1 MIAVNKRAPSR
12 HKAVDDYLLTT
23 KLYCGKCKSFM
34 VGESGNARG
43 RRYSYYKCVNTK
55 RNKTCDKKAVKKE
68 WIEDIVIYQ
77 VMKFI
82 DDDSLI
88 EMLVNKILSIQGKES
103 PMLKSLKKQL
113 SQIDTAIENML
124 NAIEQGIITKS
135 TKKRLDE
142 LESTKENLETEIA
155 KENISHPLLTKEFL
169 YSWFDGFKN
178 FDVNKLKNRKM
189 LIDTFVNSVVL
200 YDDRID
206 FYFNF
211 KDNAKSL
218 TLSELDTVS
227 DLSSSSPPR
236 RHGLHIVRDDFFIT

>member
-1 MIAVNKRAPSR
+1 MCHNICEYN
-12 HKAVDDYLLTT
+12 
-23 KLYCGKCKSFM
+23 
-34 VGESGNARG
+34 
-43 RRYSYYKCVNTK
+43 
-55 RNKTCDKKAVKKE
+55 
-68 WIEDIVIYQ
+68 
-77 VMKFI
+77 
-82 DDDSLI
+82 
-88 EMLVNKILSIQGKES
+88 LSIQGKES

-113 SQIDTAIENML
+113 AQTDTAIENML

-169 YSWFDGFKN
+169 YLWFDGFKN
-178 FDVNKLKNRKM
+178 FDVNKLENRKM

-200 YDDRID
+200 YDDKID

-218 TLSELDTVS
+218 TLSELNTVS
-227 DLSSSSPPR
+227 DLSSSSPPIIKEYPCGTLIFLQLPKIR
-236 RHGLHIVRDDFFIT
+236 NKGIIKFNK

>member
-1 MIAVNKRAPSR
+1 
-12 HKAVDDYLLTT
+12 
-23 KLYCGKCKSFM
+23 
-34 VGESGNARG
+34 
-43 RRYSYYKCVNTK
+43 
-55 RNKTCDKKAVKKE
+55 
-68 WIEDIVIYQ
+68 
-77 VMKFI
+77 
-82 DDDSLI
+82 
-88 EMLVNKILSIQGKES
+88 
-103 PMLKSLKKQL
+103 
-113 SQIDTAIENML
+113 ML

-178 FDVNKLKNRKM
+178 FDVNKLENRKM

-218 TLSELDTVS
+218 TLSELNTVS
-227 DLSSSSPPR
+227 DLSSLSPPR
-236 RHGLHIVRDDFFIT
+236 RRKLHIACGDFFIASHSFRCSSFPQKSRSARLFGCKRPHDGSLSLPTFADFGRPQVAPTI

>member
-1 MIAVNKRAPSR
+1 
-12 HKAVDDYLLTT
+12 
-23 KLYCGKCKSFM
+23 M
-34 VGESGNARG
+34 VRKQDQ
-43 RRYSYYKCVNTK
+43 YT
-55 RNKTCDKKAVKKE
+55 
-68 WIEDIVIYQ
+68 
-77 VMKFI
+77 
-82 DDDSLI
+82 
-88 EMLVNKILSIQGKES
+88 
-103 PMLKSLKKQL
+103 KSLFQ
-113 SQIDTAIENML
+113 NVF

-178 FDVNKLKNRKM
+178 FDVNKLENRKM

-211 KDNAKSL
+211 KDNVKSL
-218 TLSELDTVS
+218 TLSELNTVS
-227 DLSSSSPPR
+227 DLSSSSPP
-236 RHGLHIVRDDFFIT
+236 

>member
-1 MIAVNKRAPSR
+1 
-12 HKAVDDYLLTT
+12 
-23 KLYCGKCKSFM
+23 
-34 VGESGNARG
+34 
-43 RRYSYYKCVNTK
+43 
-55 RNKTCDKKAVKKE
+55 
-68 WIEDIVIYQ
+68 
-77 VMKFI
+77 MKFI

-88 EMLVNKILSIQGKES
+88 EMLINKILSIQGKES
-103 PMLKSLKKQL
+103 PMLKSIKKQL
-113 SQIDTAIENML
+113 AQTNTAIENMI

-178 FDVNKLKNRKM
+178 FDVNKLENRKM
-189 LIDTFVNSVVL
+189 LIDTFVNSIVL

-218 TLSELDTVS
+218 TLSELNTVS

-236 RHGLHIVRDDFFIT
+236 RHKLYIACGDFFILFLKITTTLIPLLLLFPKKLTLFGDPDILFFIISE

>member
-1 MIAVNKRAPSR
+1 
-12 HKAVDDYLLTT
+12 
-23 KLYCGKCKSFM
+23 
-34 VGESGNARG
+34 
-43 RRYSYYKCVNTK
+43 
-55 RNKTCDKKAVKKE
+55 
-68 WIEDIVIYQ
+68 
-77 VMKFI
+77 
-82 DDDSLI
+82 
-88 EMLVNKILSIQGKES
+88 MLVNKILSIQGKES

-113 SQIDTAIENML
+113 AQTDTAIENML
-124 NAIEQGIITKS
+124 IAIEQGIITKS

-169 YSWFDGFKN
+169 YLWFDRFKN
-178 FDVNKLKNRKM
+178 FDVNKLENRKM

-218 TLSELDTVS
+218 TLSELNTVS
-227 DLSSSSPPR
+227 DLSSSSPP
-236 RHGLHIVRDDFFIT
+236 

>member
-1 MIAVNKRAPSR
+1 
-12 HKAVDDYLLTT
+12 
-23 KLYCGKCKSFM
+23 
-34 VGESGNARG
+34 
-43 RRYSYYKCVNTK
+43 
-55 RNKTCDKKAVKKE
+55 
-68 WIEDIVIYQ
+68 
-77 VMKFI
+77 MKFI
-82 DDDSLI
+82 NDDSLI

-113 SQIDTAIENML
+113 AQTDTAIENML

-142 LESTKENLETEIA
+142 LESA

-169 YSWFDGFKN
+169 YLWFDGFKN
-178 FDVNKLKNRKM
+178 FDVNKLENRKM

-206 FYFNF
+206 FDFNF

-227 DLSSSSPPR
+227 DLSSSSPP
-236 RHGLHIVRDDFFIT
+236 

>member
-1 MIAVNKRAPSR
+1 MGFL
-12 HKAVDDYLLTT
+12 YL
-23 KLYCGKCKSFM
+23 
-34 VGESGNARG
+34 
-43 RRYSYYKCVNTK
+43 
-55 RNKTCDKKAVKKE
+55 
-68 WIEDIVIYQ
+68 
-77 VMKFI
+77 
-82 DDDSLI
+82 
-88 EMLVNKILSIQGKES
+88 
-103 PMLKSLKKQL
+103 
-113 SQIDTAIENML
+113 
-124 NAIEQGIITKS
+124 EQGIITKS

-142 LESTKENLETEIA
+142 LESTKENLETEIV

-218 TLSELDTVS
+218 TLSELNTVS
-227 DLSSSSPPR
+227 DLSSSSPPIEKPR
-236 RHGLHIVRDDFFIT
+236 FSPRFFLYISGNRNRIVHLLRTKRAKNLGLFFQP